1 MTRARL
7 QPAARVRQ
15 GPTGQRAGWLAW
27 HAAVSPAAAREPWF
41 SGLAYGVIAALAVAL
56 LATIFGPHRIGDYYT
71 ETDFYG
77 GYAEGARLVQ
87 HGQLVPSRYGVVGP
101 GFEIVLALVGFVV
114 RDLFRAAQLIAASA
128 TTATALLWFLLL
140 RRLKDARLGLF
151 ATLFLVTNAVLFR
164 YGSAATTDALAL
176 ALQAAALWLMF
187 ARPGSRGTVAAGLVS
202 ALAVLTRYSA
212 AYLLP
217 VGLLVI
223 AARSAAAG
231 RRGPGALRF
240 AAGLALPIVPWV
252 LYSLTPGSGFSFQL
266 HHSLAYEVFARP
278 HGIPWDEYQRRM
290 HPLFHSLWDVIARDP
305 AAVTARLLFN
315 LTDHLRL
322 DGRDLLGW
330 PMTVCAALGV
340 ILAILDGGWRRLWPV
355 GLAGALAFL
364 TLVFTFH
371 SARYSM
377 AVLPA
382 YACAAA
388 WLFAS
393 PRLALVVRP
402 ARGLRLK
409 SALALI
415 PLALALRS
423 SVITQTRVL
432 GELPVEVLQVART
445 LRTLA
450 APGDRVI
457 TRKPHLP
464 YYSGVT
470 GLAFPFADSLGDLV
484 RFARRSGARWLY
496 VAWPEAQTRPRLSYL
511 LDTAATVPGLTPRA
525 VTWAHASVLYEIGPR
540 FGERPDWMGNDTL
553 VTWHLARSQLL
564 VDPDHTGALFA
575 VAMVEASRGHF
586 AEARQHLEHL
596 VRLAPAN
603 VAPWL
608 LLGEIA
614 LRQKDPVR
622 AAESYRRA
630 LALEPQNVAAQAGL
644 GWARLC
650 QGRPDEAVAYWRSI
664 SSGRPEPV
672 ALCRLVFQAT
682 SDPQD
687 VVRVRAAFASA
698 EAR

>member
-7 QPAARVRQ
+7 RSATRARR
-15 GPTGQRAGWLAW
+15 GPPGQRVGWLAL
-27 HAAVSPAAAREPWF
+27 HAAVSPAAARERLF
-41 SGLAYGVIAALAVAL
+41 SGLAFGVIAALAVAL

-101 GFEIVLALVGFVV
+101 GFEIVLGLVGFVV
-114 RDLFRAAQLIAASA
+114 RDLFRAAQLIAALA
-128 TTATALLWFLLL
+128 TTAMALLWFLLL

-151 ATLFLVTNAVLFR
+151 AMLFLATNAVLFR
-164 YGSAATTDALAL
+164 YGSSATTDALAL

-187 ARPGSRGTVAAGLVS
+187 ARPGPRGAAVAGLAS
-202 ALAVLTRYSA
+202 ALAFLTRYSA

-217 VGLLVI
+217 AGLLVI
-223 AARSAAAG
+223 GARTVASG
-231 RRGPGALRF
+231 RRRRDVLLF
-240 AAGLALPIVPWV
+240 VAGLALPIVPWV
-252 LYSLTPGSGFSFQL
+252 LYSLTQGSGFSFQL
-266 HHSLAYEVFARP
+266 HHSIAYEVFARP

-305 AAVTARLLFN
+305 AAVTGRLLFN
-315 LTDHLRL
+315 LADHLRL
-322 DGRDLLGW
+322 DGGELLGW
-330 PMTVCAALGV
+330 PVTACAALGV
-340 ILAILDGGWRRLWPV
+340 LLALIDGGWRRLWPV
-355 GLAGALAFL
+355 GSTGALAFL
-364 TLVFTFH
+364 TLVPTFY
-371 SARYSM
+371 SVRYSL
-377 AVLPA
+377 AVLPM
-382 YACAAA
+382 YVCAAA

-393 PRLALVVRP
+393 PRFALVVGR
-402 ARGLRLK
+402 ARGPWLK
-409 SALALI
+409 SLLALI
-415 PLALALRS
+415 PLILALRS
-423 SVITQTRVL
+423 SVATQTRVL
-432 GELPVEVLQVART
+432 GELPIEVLQVARV
-445 LRTLA
+445 LRVLA

-484 RFARRSGARWLY
+484 RFARRNEARWLY

-511 LDTAATVPGLTPRA
+511 LDTAATVPGLTPRV
-525 VTWAHASVLYEIGPR
+525 VTRPHTSVLYEIGPR

-596 VRLAPAN
+596 VRFAPAN

-644 GWARLC
+644 GWASLS
-650 QGRPDEAVAYWRSI
+650 QGRLDEAVAYWRSI
-664 SSGRPEPV
+664 ADPHPEPV
-672 ALCRLVFQAT
+672 ALCRMVFQAT

-687 VVRVRAAFASA
+687 VDRVRAALASV
-698 EAR
+698 EVR